1 MFERRISPEDVRL
14 VLGFSGSRPI
24 HVVAADNPVEHEA
37 IVITAYEP
45 ETTQWDSTFRKR
57 KVQ

>member
-1 MFERRISPEDVRL
+1 MFERRVSQQDVRL

-24 HVVAADNPVEHEA
+24 HIVAADNPVERET

-45 ETTQWDSTFRKR
+45 ETAQ
-57 KVQ
+57 